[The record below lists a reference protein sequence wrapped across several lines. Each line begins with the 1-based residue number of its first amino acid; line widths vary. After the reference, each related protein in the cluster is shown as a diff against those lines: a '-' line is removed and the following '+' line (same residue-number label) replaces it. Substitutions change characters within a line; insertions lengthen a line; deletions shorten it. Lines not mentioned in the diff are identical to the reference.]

1 MVLND
6 AGEEVLICQEKQNVF
21 WCHNKETPKPL
32 KKSSIVKMYNL
43 KKGLIQ
49 LNLGIIQKHE

>member
-32 KKSSIVKMYNL
+32 KKSSIVKMYNF
-43 KKGLIQ
+43 KKRLDSIESGDHS
-49 LNLGIIQKHE
+49 KT

>member
-43 KKGLIQ
+43 KKRLDSIESGD
-49 LNLGIIQKHE
+49 NSKK

>member
-43 KKGLIQ
+43 KKRLDSIESGDHS
-49 LNLGIIQKHE
+49 KT